1 MSSAVRWRAP
11 EVSSSSMMRMRG
23 CVTLSPT
30 LRRSC
35 DSIACPLQLPSI
47 PQVLQCIIRPLPSST
62 NPMRKAL
69 PLLLAAAVLVTGC
82 NVVYRQPVFQGTL
95 LEKTNVE
102 QLREGMTQAQV
113 VKLLGTPAVSD
124 PFHQERWDYVS
135 SFKRRRD
142 ATEVKNLTLWFDA
155 SGALA
160 KWEGEYFPEQD
171 EALARE
177 MRRFGNLPRDKDK
190 GSGGR

>member
-1 MSSAVRWRAP
+1 
-11 EVSSSSMMRMRG
+11 
-23 CVTLSPT
+23 
-30 LRRSC
+30 
-35 DSIACPLQLPSI
+35 
-47 PQVLQCIIRPLPSST
+47 
-62 NPMRKAL
+62 MRKAL

-113 VKLLGTPAVSD
+113 VKLLGTPAIAD

-135 SFKRRRD
+135 SFKRRRNPS
-142 ATEVKNLTLWFDA
+142 EVKNLTLWFDA
-155 SGALA
+155 AGSLT

-171 EALARE
+171 LALARE
-177 MRRFGNLPRDKDK
+177 MARFGNLPRDKDK
-190 GSGGR
+190 QGGR